1 MTNLSLRMS
10 DPFPTPTYQTYL
22 ECPCCGDVGA
32 ESDLNGHY
40 YDGQPL
46 VCGCDGCVSVDED
59 DVYINADGCECEW
72 S

>member
-1 MTNLSLRMS
+1 MMTRIPDDYGEGSVS
-10 DPFPTPTYQTYL
+10 EL

-32 ESDLNGHY
+32 YSGAGGYY

-46 VCGCDGCVSVDED
+46 VCGCDGHVSVDSEED
-59 DVYINADGCECEW
+59 PYILVFD